1 MKPLNPHE
9 IFWLEA
15 TTDEVQLWFD
25 RLKEQDEAAIS
36 LGDLPD
42 VRTYILP
49 LIKPLQL
56 KGDRTFL
63 EEIVNADGPRE
74 ARLFLVAGKVF
85 GFVISHPKPRQTARS
100 NKAIMIPMIVSEG
113 VLRL

>member
-1 MKPLNPHE
+1 MRPLNPFD

-42 VRTYILP
+42 VRPYIVP

-85 GFVISHPKPRQTARS
+85 GFVISHAKAR
-100 NKAIMIPMIVSEG
+100 E
-113 VLRL
+113 VLTS